1 MGFAS
6 PEYLFDASWT
16 AHRLSPL
23 HHSKDHRTLIGNVD
37 ALKTFAKRL
46 QDVLAGDVLR
56 GVQVSLGSTGAD
68 DALAKAG
75 ALLEC
80 RWEHI
85 PTFSHWET
93 IPEEDGE
100 DASIEPKDVLG
111 VFITIEYENIA
122 YRAVLLAG
130 PDGYT
135 PAVTDRRRKQSTYLP
150 LLLTRMPNMLRQTFT
165 QFLSTTFDAY
175 CSVLRLPSSFLS
187 ATLEAYISSLTA
199 DETSATTSKAVLEV
213 ALKETQLTLS
223 FGQPIAP
230 ALKSLDISLPRE
242 TMSAF
247 ALRGASNETSTFS
260 ASLSQYLQKH
270 LAMNVNLH
278 QSADLNDKIATNKH
292 VWLSKV
298 ASGAFVLS
306 TEGRFKLVDTSSRH
320 KDDLDEQARL
330 REKMVAASEQIIR
343 SLVQRAIGDDMAT

>member
-1 MGFAS
+1 MGLAS

-23 HHSKDHRTLIGNVD
+23 HHSKDHRTLIGNED

-75 ALLEC
+75 AFLEC

-85 PTFSHWET
+85 PTFSHWENN
-93 IPEEDGE
+93 PEEDG
-100 DASIEPKDVLG
+100 DDMSIEPKDVLG
-111 VFITIEYENIA
+111 IFITIDYENIA

-135 PAVTDRRRKQSTYLP
+135 PAITDKRRKQSTYLP

-187 ATLEAYISSLTA
+187 ATLEAYISSLTS
-199 DETSATTSKAVLEV
+199 DETAATTSKAVLEI

-247 ALRGASNETSTFS
+247 ALRGAINETATFS

-270 LAMNVNLH
+270 LAMNVDLN
-278 QSADLNDKIATNKH
+278 QSADLNDKISTNKH

-298 ASGAFVLS
+298 ANGAFVLS
-306 TEGRFKLVDTSSRH
+306 TEGRFKLVDTSNRH

-330 REKMVAASEQIIR
+330 QEKMVTASQQIIR

>member
-23 HHSKDHRTLIGNVD
+23 HHSKDHRTLIGNED

-56 GVQVSLGSTGAD
+56 GVQMSLGTTGAD

-85 PTFSHWET
+85 PTFSHWGNN
-93 IPEEDGE
+93 PDEEGE
-100 DASIEPKDVLG
+100 DVSIEPKDVLG

-135 PAVTDRRRKQSTYLP
+135 PAVTDRRRKQTTHLP
-150 LLLTRMPNMLRQTFT
+150 LLLTRMPNMLRNTFT

-175 CSVLRLPSSFLS
+175 CSVLRLSSSFLS
-187 ATLEAYISSLTA
+187 ATLEAYISSLTS
-199 DETSATTSKAVLEV
+199 DETSARTSKAVLEV

-223 FGQPIAP
+223 FGQPISP

-247 ALRGASNETSTFS
+247 ALRGANNESSTFS

-270 LAMNVNLH
+270 LAMNV
-278 QSADLNDKIATNKH
+278 DLNNSSESNDKIATNKH

-298 ASGAFVLS
+298 ANGAFVLS
-306 TEGRFKLVDTSSRH
+306 TEGRFKLVDMSTRH
-320 KDDLDEQARL
+320 KDDLDEQTRL
-330 REKMVAASEQIIR
+330 RVKMVAASQQIIR
-343 SLVQRAIGDDMAT
+343 SLVHRAVGDDMAT